1 MDMKTQTRKLNI
13 VWILSASLLFLA
25 GAATVK
31 AADENELRIST
42 TSQGQGIQRGGV
54 GAGKISHDE
63 LQALL
68 TSGERSKTTRG
79 SQQKKDMASSLQSG
93 SVSSAV
99 TPNVEFWFYDVDV
112 QLYSDVD
119 RDGYYSGIDLA
130 FDADTVYGIADV
142 YAVIYLSYDFGPW
155 NEYAVTED
163 FTIFGASANDEYVVE
178 TDLVAGYLTGD
189 YDILIELFDA
199 VDGSFVADIGPDQS
213 SELSFLPLED
223 IGRDTPRETTIV
235 VNNGGG
241 GALGLLGLLALFGLA
256 APRFAAAYRSA

>member
-1 MDMKTQTRKLNI
+1 MDMRAQTRKLNMM
-13 VWILSASLLFLA
+13 WILSASLLLLA

-54 GAGKISHDE
+54 GVGKTSHDE
-63 LQALL
+63 LEALL
-68 TSGERSKTTRG
+68 TFGERSKTTRG
-79 SQQKKDMASSLQSG
+79 SQQKKDFASSLQSG

-130 FDADTVYGIADV
+130 FDADTVYGVADV

-178 TDLVAGYLTGD
+178 TDLVAGYITGD

-241 GALGLLGLLALFGLA
+241 GALGMLALLVLFALA
-256 APRFAAAYRSA
+256 APRLAAVCRSA

>member
-1 MDMKTQTRKLNI
+1 MNLFW
-13 VWILSASLLFLA
+13 VLSASLLLLA
-25 GAATVK
+25 GAATVE
-31 AADENELRIST
+31 AADESEMRIST

-54 GAGKISHDE
+54 GADKLSHDE
-63 LQALL
+63 LEPLQR
-68 TSGERSKTTRG
+68 SGERSKTTRG
-79 SQQKKDMASSLQSG
+79 SQQKKDMAVSLKSG
-93 SVSSAV
+93 SVSSAM

-112 QLYSDVD
+112 QLYSDLD

-163 FTIFGASANDEYVVE
+163 FTIFGASANDEYIVE
-178 TDLVAGYLTGD
+178 TDLVAGYITGD

-241 GALGLLGLLALFGLA
+241 GSLGLLGLLALFAFA
-256 APRFAAAYRSA
+256 APRLLAARRSA